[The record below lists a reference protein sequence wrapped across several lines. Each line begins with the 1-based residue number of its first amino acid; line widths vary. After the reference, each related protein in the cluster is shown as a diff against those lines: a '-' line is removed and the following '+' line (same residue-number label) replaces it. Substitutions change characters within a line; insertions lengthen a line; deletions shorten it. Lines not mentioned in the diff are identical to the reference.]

1 MADMA
6 RAKGVLAVVGTQAP
20 FAPEIAYLRQLIA
33 DGFIGEVLSTTL
45 VGRGGAALG
54 GSTIPDKRPYGYLLD
69 RTNGATMLTIAVGH
83 PLAALRSVFG
93 DIAEVSAVLATR
105 QPAVRAAA
113 SGEVL
118 PMTAPDQVLVSGV
131 FASGVPVSIHYRGGA
146 SRDAQGLWWEIHG
159 SKGSIRI
166 VGSSGHTQMVQLS
179 LSGAHGDEK
188 TFQPLEVPA
197 RHRCGWPKDTEPG
210 NVARVYAAMAQDL
223 REGTGTA
230 PSFEAG
236 VAVHRM
242 IAAIESSAQSGKRTA
257 PIRKES

>member
-93 DIAEVSAVLATR
+93 DIAQVSAVLATR

-159 SKGSIRI
+159 
-166 VGSSGHTQMVQLS
+166 
-179 LSGAHGDEK
+179 
-188 TFQPLEVPA
+188 
-197 RHRCGWPKDTEPG
+197 
-210 NVARVYAAMAQDL
+210 ARVAFALWVPPATHRWSSFPCREHMGTKKHSSRWKSPRDTVAAGPRTQSQAMSPASMLRWPRICGRAQ
-223 REGTGTA
+223 
-230 PSFEAG
+230 
-236 VAVHRM
+236 
-242 IAAIESSAQSGKRTA
+242 AQRPALKLEWLC
-257 PIRKES
+257 IV